1 MVCQLDRPG
10 IVVRKGTVMRRVSI
24 LSALGAIISL
34 WAPLTACQAEDPAT
48 IITSRDEFTIPFRYD
63 QQMLGRLSA
72 REVVL
77 SVSVD
82 GGRSWNQTAAQP
94 IDQQDFQF
102 EPTAEGEYWFAV
114 SVRDTEGR
122 LHPDPKRT
130 PPGLKVIVDRQNP
143 ELQLKLHREQA
154 DRIGLSWKIR
164 DAHPD
169 VETLQLE
176 YRNASDETWKQV
188 YIAKALSGQTS
199 WKMMAGQLPEVRGR
213 VFDTAGN
220 VTQTVVSLEKEP
232 ALPKP
237 KTQTITATDP
247 VQLPVLKEAP
257 EESPAMPLIMPQET
271 ATVNKPVQLNAPLN
285 VPAPPQGAPTPTP
298 VETEPATPL
307 APTPEWTQNHPGNL
321 PQVAWDESTLPA
333 EVLDL
338 QETRTRHVNAHQ
350 FQIDYQVAGVG
361 PSGVG
366 AVELFI
372 TQDNGVQWWRYGVDP
387 DLKSPMEVSVPEDGR
402 YGFHF
407 RIHSG
412 VGNAEAPPQPG
423 QAPQIDVIVDSL
435 PPKLNLVRSYQGHGP
450 HINQLTVQWQLEDEY
465 PSARPVA
472 LYYSGNPTGPWQQ
485 IDGGIRNTGSYTFRL
500 PPHAPTRMYL
510 RMVATDSA
518 GNASEQITRDPLL
531 IDLSRPTAR
540 VITIDAIR

>member
-1 MVCQLDRPG
+1 
-10 IVVRKGTVMRRVSI
+10 MRRVTI

-34 WAPLTACQAEDPAT
+34 WAPLTACQADDPAT
-48 IITSRDEFTIPFRYD
+48 IITARDEFTIPFRYD

-82 GGRSWNQTAAQP
+82 GGRSWNQAAAQP
-94 IDQQDFQF
+94 IDEQDFQF

-122 LHPDPKRT
+122 LHPDPKKT

-143 ELQLKLHREQA
+143 DLQLKLTRQKS
-154 DRIGLSWKIR
+154 DRIELSWKIQEV
-164 DAHPD
+164 HPD
-169 VETLQLE
+169 IETLQLE
-176 YRNASDETWKQV
+176 YRNASDESWKQV

-199 WKMMAGQLPEVRGR
+199 WKMLPGQLPEVRGR

-220 VTQTVVSLEKEP
+220 VTQTVISLEKEIEP
-232 ALPKP
+232 VKSR
-237 KTQTITATDP
+237 TQTVTATDP
-247 VQLPVLKEAP
+247 VRAP
-257 EESPAMPLIMPQET
+257 LLEKASTEPPAMPIIMPKET
-271 ATVNKPVQLNAPLN
+271 VTVNQPVQLNAPLN
-285 VPAPPQGAPTPTP
+285 VPAPPQGLPTPTP
-298 VETEPATPL
+298 VEPRSETSL
-307 APTPEWTQNHPGNL
+307 APAQEWSQKHPGQL
-321 PQVAWDESTLPA
+321 PQVSYDENALPA

-372 TQDNGVQWWRYGVDP
+372 TQDNGAQWWRYGVDP

-423 QAPQIDVIVDSL
+423 RAPQIDVIVDSQA
-435 PPKLNLVRSYQGHGP
+435 PKLHLVRSYQGHGP

-465 PSARPVA
+465 PSAKPVA

-500 PPHAPTRMYL
+500 PNHAPTRMYL

-518 GNASEQITRDPLL
+518 GNASEQITREPLL